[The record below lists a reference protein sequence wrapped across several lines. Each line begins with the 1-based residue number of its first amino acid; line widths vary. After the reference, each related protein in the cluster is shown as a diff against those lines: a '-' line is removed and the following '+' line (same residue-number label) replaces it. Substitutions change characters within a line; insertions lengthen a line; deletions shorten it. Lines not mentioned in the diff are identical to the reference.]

1 MLAFFLAV
9 LESEAERQK
18 FTALYEQYHD
28 RMEQIALNI
37 LGEQHDAEDAVQNSF
52 LQIIRH
58 FEKFLAI
65 PCEELPFWIISI
77 VKNESLMILRT
88 RHKIVPL
95 EEWEGFEKSAN
106 DVTGY
111 HELAELFR
119 NLPETYRAVLEMKI
133 LIGYTDKEIAKHL
146 GISETAVSSRASRGR
161 ELLRKLI
168 EKEGLHT

>member
-9 LESEAERQK
+9 LETETERQQ

-58 FEKFLAI
+58 FEKI
-65 PCEELPFWIISI
+65 SEISCEELPFWIISI
-77 VKNESLMILRT
+77 VR
-88 RHKIVPL
+88 
-95 EEWEGFEKSAN
+95 
-106 DVTGY
+106 
-111 HELAELFR
+111 LFR